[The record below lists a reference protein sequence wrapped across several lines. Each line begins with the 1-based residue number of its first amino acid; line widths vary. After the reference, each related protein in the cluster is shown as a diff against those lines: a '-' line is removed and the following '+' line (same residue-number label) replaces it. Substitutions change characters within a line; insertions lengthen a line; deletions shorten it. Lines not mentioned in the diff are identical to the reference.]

1 MPEKK
6 EDNKTDEFE
15 ELFEDDSKSNEKI
28 KENEKKEEI
37 EDELL
42 IENDGDF
49 FWVLQRVIWGIVKT
63 LFLLGI
69 IIVLVWHVWWNNDIS
84 DKVKKITQP
93 TETQKKENIIKKSE
107 KSIWDKLTNVFS
119 SDKKNSVKIIN
130 KVGSNNVNN
139 SRNKREETHQT
150 SINKNQ
156 INNYELPKSQNSQ
169 KIIHDKHAIKAASL
183 IYGIEQRRVFAKNSV
198 FTESIKWLREAKGLA
213 DINLNFYIERHKNPK
228 EAIGELLF
236 QTRDLITK
244 NGIIQ
249 SKLLADM
256 TEFNI
261 KSEEEKV
268 MALQLDEKLFQKISR
283 LESSKIDKILQ
294 EKIQHEQLYIKYQ
307 SEVRIR
313 QTLIKNM
320 RGFEQNLRKKV
331 LYLVNPAQKTEIR
344 SSKF

>member
-69 IIVLVWHVWWNNDIS
+69 IIALIWHVWWNNDIS
-84 DKVKKITQP
+84 DKVKKITLP
-93 TETQKKENIIKKSE
+93 TEKTQAQKKLIKKDE
-107 KSIWDKLTNVFS
+107 KTIWNKITNIFS
-119 SDKKNSVKIIN
+119 SDKKNSIKIIN
-130 KVGSNNVNN
+130 KVNDSNSNNK
-139 SRNKREETHQT
+139 STPPPL
-150 SINKNQ
+150 INKNQ

-307 SEVRIR
+307 SEVKIR